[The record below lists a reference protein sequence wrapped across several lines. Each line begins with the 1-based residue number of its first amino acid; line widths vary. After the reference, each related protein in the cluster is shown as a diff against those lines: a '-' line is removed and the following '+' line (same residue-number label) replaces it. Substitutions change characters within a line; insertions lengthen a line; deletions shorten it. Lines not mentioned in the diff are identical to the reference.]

1 MRIVTFNI
9 LGGRTQHDDE
19 VDVAVL
25 QDAIR
30 DLDADVLALQE
41 VDHLLHR
48 SGHAD
53 LTAIAAEAM
62 DAPHHRF
69 VAALAG
75 SPGATWTAATGDEQP
90 HDAAYGIALLSRRPV
105 TGWQV
110 VRLPAVARPV
120 PMWFDGQ
127 RRPTW
132 VHDEPRVAVAA
143 TVEGPHGPLT
153 VATTHLSFVR
163 WWNGHQLRRL
173 VRSLSGAPRPLVL
186 TGDLNMGSR
195 RAARLS
201 GLHPLAEEPTFPAD
215 RPVEQLDHVLAEP
228 RLPAVA
234 EACRMQLSD
243 HRALV
248 VDLDLAAAP
257 PVRR

>member
-30 DLDADVLALQE
+30 DLDPDVLALQE

-48 SGHAD
+48 SGNAD
-53 LTAIAAEAM
+53 LTALAAEAM
-62 DAPHHRF
+62 GAAHHRF

-90 HDAAYGIALLSRRPV
+90 SDAAYGIALLSRLPV

-110 VRLPAVARPV
+110 VRLPAVTRAV
-120 PMWFDGQ
+120 PMWFDG
-127 RRPTW
+127 RARPTW
-132 VHDEPRVAVAA
+132 VHDEPRVAVTA
-143 TVEGPHGPLT
+143 TIQGRAGILT

-163 WWNGHQLRRL
+163 WWNGHQLHRL

-186 TGDLNMGSR
+186 TGDLNMGAG
-195 RAARLS
+195 RAARIT
-201 GLHPLAEEPTFPAD
+201 GLYPVAFRPTFPAD
-215 RPVEQLDHVLAEP
+215 QPVEQLDHVLVEP
-228 RLPAVA
+228 ALPAVA
-234 EACRMQLSD
+234 EARRMRLSD
-243 HRALV
+243 HRALI
-248 VDLDLAAAP
+248 VDLDDAAAP
-257 PVRR
+257 VSR